1 MRNHR
6 QIGPIVTQTV
16 CVVMVNYCKHFDFDP
31 WEDKSSMNALSDDV
45 VRKIVIEIV
54 VVRFAPPNLH
64 YSIPHSL
71 H

>member
-6 QIGPIVTQTV
+6 QVGPIVTQTV

-31 WEDKSSMNALSDDV
+31 SSMYALSDDV